1 MKSGNSSNDLSV
13 KEKAENLLSQMTLIE
28 KIGQVNQRL
37 YGFKIYER
45 VAAQG
50 ACEDE
55 IVLSQEFKEEVSKYG
70 GLGVL
75 YGLYRADP
83 WSQKDYNNGLT
94 GSLATKAYNQIQS
107 YVIEHSR
114 LGIPMLLSSECPHG
128 HQALHGYLLPVNLA
142 MGATFHPELVE
153 AAYKVCGKQMR
164 EMGIDMALISALD
177 ILRDPR
183 WGRSEEC
190 YGEDPYLAAEFAK
203 AGVRGVQS
211 QQVAVVAKHFCAQG
225 EGTGGINASAAR
237 IGERELREIHLP
249 AMKACCEEGVQGV
262 MAAYN
267 EIDGVPCHGNSLLL
281 KDILR
286 DEMGFQGVVMA
297 DGIAIDQLDSMTG
310 DNISSGALALRS
322 GVDIGLWDEGFGKL
336 SEAITREPALE
347 KELDRAVLR
356 VLTMKYERGLF
367 EKPYIEESEHYTT
380 YQYDANQESLQLARE
395 SIVLLENKKELL
407 PLAFKE
413 IKTLAVIGPN
423 SDEIYHQLGDYTPP
437 VLKEDGV
444 TVLEGIQKLVK
455 AYGDETGHHVKIDYS
470 KGCGLLDKE
479 EDKIAEAI
487 SVAKKSD
494 VIVLVLGGSSSR
506 FGEVTF
512 DSNGAAKSGEK
523 VTMDCGEGVD
533 ASDLS
538 LPGLQTRLA
547 KEMFQLGKPVIAI
560 SIQGRPYVLT
570 ELSEGA
576 DALLCSFYPG
586 IKGGEAIAE
595 ILFGKISPSG
605 CLPVSLPRYGGQI
618 PVYYN
623 YKASYRAMDYYD
635 LDKTP
640 LYPFGYGKSYTK
652 FSYHDINIKMV
663 NEKKK
668 DRAAVKEYTF
678 SKTEIKE
685 QGVEIRVSITNTG
698 DMGGYSIL
706 QLYLRQMCSD
716 TVQRVKELKAFK
728 KIWVPA
734 GMTEECVLSLKGNAF
749 SHWNSRM
756 QFVTDSGEFLLCI
769 QDGEGVVHQEK
780 LSIV

>member
-1 MKSGNSSNDLSV
+1 MKSGSSNDLLV
-13 KEKAENLLSQMTLIE
+13 QEKAEYLLSQMTLDE

-37 YGFKIYER
+37 YGFRIYER
-45 VAAQG
+45 VAGQDSG
-50 ACEDE
+50 EDE
-55 IVLSQEFKEEVSKYG
+55 IVLSEEFKEEVRRFG

-83 WSQKDYNNGLT
+83 WSQKDYSTGLD
-94 GSLATKAYNQIQS
+94 GPLATKAYNQIQR

-142 MGATFHPELVE
+142 MGATFHPSLVE
-153 AAYKVCGKQMR
+153 KAYRVCGKQMR
-164 EMGIDMALISALD
+164 EMGVDMALISALD

-203 AGVRGVQS
+203 ALVRGVQS
-211 QQVAVVAKHFCAQG
+211 EQVAVVAKHFCAQG

-267 EIDGVPCHGNSLLL
+267 EIDGVPCHGNSMLL
-281 KDILR
+281 KEILR
-286 DEMGFQGVVMA
+286 NEMGFQGVVMA
-297 DGIAIDQLDSMTG
+297 DGVAIDQLDSMTG
-310 DNISSGALALRS
+310 DNVSSSALALRS
-322 GVDIGLWDEGFGKL
+322 GVDIGLWDDAFGKL
-336 SEAITREPALE
+336 SQAIAREPALE

-367 EKPYIEESEHYTT
+367 EKPYIEESSHYTT
-380 YQYDANQESLQLARE
+380 YHYDTYKESLQLARE
-395 SIVLLENKKELL
+395 SVVLLENKTGLL

-437 VLKEDGV
+437 VSKEDGV
-444 TVLEGIQKLVK
+444 TVLKGIQKMVEE
-455 AYGDETGHHVKIDYS
+455 YGYETGHHVEVVYA
-470 KGCGLLDKE
+470 KGCGLMDKE
-479 EDKIAEAI
+479 EDEIAEAVSI
-487 SVAKKSD
+487 ARQSD
-494 VIVLVLGGSSSR
+494 VIVMVLGGSSSR
-506 FGEVTF
+506 FGKVIF

-538 LPGLQTRLA
+538 LPGLQIQLA
-547 KEMFQLGKPVIAI
+547 KEMFLLGKPVIAI
-560 SIQGRPYVLT
+560 SIQGRPYALT
-570 ELSEGA
+570 EISEGA

-605 CLPVSLPRYGGQI
+605 CLPVSLPRHCGQI

-623 YKASYRAMDYYD
+623 YKSSYRAMDYYD
-635 LDKTP
+635 VEKTP
-640 LYPFGYGKSYTK
+640 LYSFGYGKSYTN
-652 FSYHDINIKMV
+652 FSYHNIRV
-663 NEKKK
+663 EGANEKKK
-668 DRAAVKEYTF
+668 AKAAPNKQFTF
-678 SKTEIKE
+678 SKTGIEKQGIKIH
-685 QGVEIRVSITNTG
+685 VCATNTG
-698 DMGGYSIL
+698 KMDGYSVL
-706 QLYLRQMCSD
+706 QVYLRQMCSD
-716 TVQRVKELKAFK
+716 TVRRVKELKAFK
-728 KIWVPA
+728 KIWIPA
-734 GMTEECVLSLKGNAF
+734 GMTKECTLELKAESFSCWNA
-749 SHWNSRM
+749 NM
-756 QFVTDSGEFLLCI
+756 QFVMESSVFQLHLH
-769 QDGEGVVHQEK
+769 DGEGLLHQEE
-780 LSIV
+780 ITII

>member
-1 MKSGNSSNDLSV
+1 
-13 KEKAENLLSQMTLIE
+13 MTLDE

-37 YGFKIYER
+37 YGFRIYER
-45 VAAQG
+45 VAGQDSG
-50 ACEDE
+50 EDE
-55 IVLSQEFKEEVSKYG
+55 IVLSEEFKEEVRRFG

-83 WSQKDYNNGLT
+83 WSQKDYSTGLD
-94 GSLATKAYNQIQS
+94 GPLATKAYNQIQR

-142 MGATFHPELVE
+142 MGATFHPSLVE
-153 AAYKVCGKQMR
+153 KAYRVCGKQMR
-164 EMGIDMALISALD
+164 EMGVDMALISALD

-203 AGVRGVQS
+203 ALVRGVQS
-211 QQVAVVAKHFCAQG
+211 EQVAVVAKHFCAQG

-267 EIDGVPCHGNSLLL
+267 EIDGVPCHGNSMLL
-281 KDILR
+281 KEILR
-286 DEMGFQGVVMA
+286 NEMGFQGVVMA
-297 DGIAIDQLDSMTG
+297 DGVAIDQLDSMTG
-310 DNISSGALALRS
+310 DNVSSSALALRS
-322 GVDIGLWDEGFGKL
+322 GVDIGLWDDAFGKL
-336 SEAITREPALE
+336 SQAIAREPALE

-367 EKPYIEESEHYTT
+367 EKPYIEESSHYTT
-380 YQYDANQESLQLARE
+380 YHYDTYKESLQLARE
-395 SIVLLENKKELL
+395 SVVLLENKTGLL

-437 VLKEDGV
+437 VSKEDGV
-444 TVLEGIQKLVK
+444 TVLKGIQKMVEE
-455 AYGDETGHHVKIDYS
+455 YGYETGHHVEVVYA
-470 KGCGLLDKE
+470 KGCGLMDKE
-479 EDKIAEAI
+479 EDEIAEAVSI
-487 SVAKKSD
+487 ARQSD
-494 VIVLVLGGSSSR
+494 VIVMVLGGSSSR
-506 FGEVTF
+506 FGKVIF

-538 LPGLQTRLA
+538 LPGLQIQLA
-547 KEMFQLGKPVIAI
+547 KEMFLLGKPVIAI
-560 SIQGRPYVLT
+560 SIQGRPYALT
-570 ELSEGA
+570 EISEGA

-605 CLPVSLPRYGGQI
+605 CLPVSLPRHCGQI

-623 YKASYRAMDYYD
+623 YKSSYRAMDYYD
-635 LDKTP
+635 VEKTP
-640 LYPFGYGKSYTK
+640 LYSFGYGKSYTN
-652 FSYHDINIKMV
+652 FSYHNIRV
-663 NEKKK
+663 EGANEKKK
-668 DRAAVKEYTF
+668 AKAAPNKQFTF
-678 SKTEIKE
+678 SKTGIEKQGIKIH
-685 QGVEIRVSITNTG
+685 VCATNTG
-698 DMGGYSIL
+698 KMDGYSVL
-706 QLYLRQMCSD
+706 QVYLRQMCSD
-716 TVQRVKELKAFK
+716 TVRRVKELKAFK
-728 KIWVPA
+728 KIWIPA
-734 GMTEECVLSLKGNAF
+734 GMTKECTLELKAESFSCWNA
-749 SHWNSRM
+749 NM
-756 QFVTDSGEFLLCI
+756 QFVMESSVFQLHLH
-769 QDGEGVVHQEK
+769 DGEGLLHQEE
-780 LSIV
+780 ITII